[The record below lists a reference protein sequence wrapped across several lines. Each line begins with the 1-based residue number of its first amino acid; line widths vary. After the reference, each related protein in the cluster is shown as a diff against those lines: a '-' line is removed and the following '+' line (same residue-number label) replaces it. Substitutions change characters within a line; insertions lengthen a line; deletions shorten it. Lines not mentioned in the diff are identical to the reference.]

1 MRIITGSDRST
12 RRIAAVGMYDGVHL
26 GHKFLI
32 EYLRLEAASRGLTPA
47 VITFSRHPL
56 SLLRPLESPGLLTPL
71 DDRLRLLGQAGAD
84 DVIMLTFNDSLR
96 RKTAREFL
104 NMLRQSY
111 GIETLVLGFN
121 NRFGH
126 DRPDAFDDYKALGAE
141 IGIEVIAAPEY
152 CGAGAPVSSSVIRHH
167 LLSGKPEKAAESLG
181 QPYRLRG
188 IVTHGQSLGRT
199 IGFPTANVEPTDKD
213 SLIPKAGAYAAFVTT
228 PDGVRRPAMVNI
240 GFRPTVSDPDAPGRL
255 SIEAN
260 IFDFIGYLYDEEV
273 TVEFIRFLRDEKRF
287 PSVEKLTEQL
297 RADAAKA
304 RKTLT
309 RS

>member
-1 MRIITGSDRST
+1 M
-12 RRIAAVGMYDGVHL
+12 
-26 GHKFLI
+26 
-32 EYLRLEAASRGLTPA
+32 
-47 VITFSRHPL
+47 
-56 SLLRPLESPGLLTPL
+56 
-71 DDRLRLLGQAGAD
+71 
-84 DVIMLTFNDSLR
+84 
-96 RKTAREFL
+96 
-104 NMLRQSY
+104 
-111 GIETLVLGFN
+111 
-121 NRFGH
+121 
-126 DRPDAFDDYKALGAE
+126 
-141 IGIEVIAAPEY
+141 IAAPEY

-199 IGFPTANVEPTDKD
+199 IGFPTANVAPTDKD
-213 SLIPKAGAYAAFVTT
+213 SLIPKAGVYAAFVTT